1 MMNRPHPFRTLVA
14 SFVLPALGACCVL
27 IAAAARAE
35 PANLAPNADFEQA
48 SNDSPDGWAPRTWDG
63 DGDFTYPEDGR
74 DGGRAVGI
82 ASREGGDLSWT
93 AQVPVEPNS
102 LYRLSG
108 WIRTENLEP
117 GTGRGALLNVHE
129 LRPAATPA
137 LTGSNDW
144 TRVETL
150 VRTGG
155 QETITVNCLF
165 GGWGESTGKAWFD
178 DIVLEPI
185 DLTELKPEVTLH
197 TDKTGEPINPF
208 IYGQFIEHLGR
219 CIYGGIWAEMLE
231 DRKFYFPVT
240 PDYRPYRAL
249 EDSPFPV
256 VGASPWEILGPDDS
270 VTMVGEDSFVGDH
283 TPRVAAGSG
292 IRQRDLGVVSGK
304 EYEGY
309 VWLRAPEQAATAT
322 VTLVWTEGD
331 AGRQS
336 VAIENVGPEY
346 RKHPL
351 RFTAGASTD
360 EAMLEIGIEGAPVL
374 VGTASLMPADNVDG
388 LRADT
393 LELLKQLGATMYRWP
408 GGNFVSGYDWRDG
421 IGDRDRRPPRRNPAW
436 TGVEHNDFGMDE
448 FLAFCRRVGAEPV
461 ITVNTGFGDH
471 YSARQQVEYANGST
485 DTIGGRWRAENG
497 NPEPYG
503 TKYWCV
509 GNEMWGDWQ
518 LGFMQLRHY
527 TLKHNLV
534 ARAMWEAD
542 PELELVGSGALGRIN
557 RRFDPNEERG
567 WTRGMLEQCADKM
580 DYIAEHFY
588 RGRRAD
594 DVPGHVAQMVEA
606 VREKAE
612 GHRKLQAELGLLP
625 DRMMPIAMTEWNYWH
640 HPYVYGELGCVY
652 DLADAL
658 GIAAGLHEYFRHS
671 DIMQM
676 AHYAQTVNVI
686 GCIKT
691 TKTEAFFATTG
702 LPLMLYRREFGSIP
716 VELTGNHAM
725 LGLDVAAAWTD
736 GRAALTVAV
745 VNPMSEPQTVAL
757 AVEGA
762 ELAGEGTVWTI
773 AGDDPRLYN
782 EVGEPRVQIA
792 EEALKFDG
800 QIDVAPYSITL
811 VKLRKAGA
819 TCSPGRAKQ

>member
-1 MMNRPHPFRTLVA
+1 MSRSRQFRTLLQL
-14 SFVLPALGACCVL
+14 SVLLILSARGFLGTD
-27 IAAAARAE
+27 AAAAD
-35 PANLAPNADFEQA
+35 PPNVAPNAGFEQA
-48 SNDSPDGWAPRTWDG
+48 SGDVPEGWRPRTWAG
-63 DGDFTYPEDGR
+63 EGEFTYPAEGR
-74 DGGRAVGI
+74 HGGRSVAI
-82 ASREGGDLSWT
+82 ASAEGGDLSWS
-93 AQVPVEPNS
+93 AEVPVEPNR
-102 LYRLSG
+102 LYWLSG
-108 WIRTENLEP
+108 WIRTENVAR
-117 GTGRGALLNVHE
+117 GTGRGVLLNVHQMAS
-129 LRPAATPA
+129 AATPA
-137 LTGSNDW
+137 LTGTNDW

-150 VRTGG
+150 VRTGE
-155 QETITVNCLF
+155 QKTITVNCLF
-165 GGWGESTGKAWFD
+165 GGWGQSTGKAWFD
-178 DIVLEPI
+178 DLVLEPV
-185 DLTELKPEVTLH
+185 DLADLKPQVTLH
-197 TDKTGEPINPF
+197 ADETGEPINPF

-240 PDYRPYRAL
+240 PAYRPYRAL
-249 EDSPFPV
+249 EGSPFPV
-256 VGASPWEILGPDDS
+256 VGASPWEILGPADS
-270 VTMVGEDSFVGDH
+270 VTMVAEDSFVGDH
-283 TPRVAAGSG
+283 TPLVAAGSG
-292 IRQRDLGVVSGK
+292 IRQRDLGVVAGK

-309 VWLRAPEQAATAT
+309 VWLRAPEGAAAAK
-322 VTLVWTEGD
+322 VTLVWAEGD
-331 AGRQS
+331 AGRQT
-336 VAIENVGPEY
+336 VAVENVGPEY
-346 RKHPL
+346 RKYPV
-351 RFTAGASTD
+351 RFTPGARTD
-360 EAMLEIGIEGAPVL
+360 EAMLEIAVEGAPVL

-393 LELLKQLGATMYRWP
+393 LELLEQLGGTMYRWP

-461 ITVNTGFGDH
+461 VTVNTGFGDH
-471 YSARQQVEYANGST
+471 YSARQQVEYANGSAE
-485 DTIGGRWRAENG
+485 TIGGRWRIENG
-497 NPEPYG
+497 HPEPYG
-503 TKYWCV
+503 AKYWCV

-542 PELELVGSGALGRIN
+542 PELELVGSGALGHIN
-557 RRFDPNEERG
+557 RRFDPNEQRG
-567 WTRGMLEQCADKM
+567 WSRGMLEQCASTM
-580 DYIAEHFY
+580 DYIGEHFY

-594 DVPGHVAQMVEA
+594 DVPGHVAQMVDA
-606 VREKAE
+606 VRQKAE

-625 DRMMPIAMTEWNYWH
+625 DRMVPIAMTEWNYWH

-702 LPLMLYRREFGSIP
+702 LPLMLYRRQFGSIP
-716 VELTGNHAM
+716 VELTGNHAI

-736 GRAALTVAV
+736 DRAALTVAV
-745 VNPMSEPQTVAL
+745 VNPLPTPQTVAV
-757 AVEGA
+757 AVEGV

-773 AGDDPRLYN
+773 AGDDPRLHN
-782 EVGEPRVQIA
+782 EAGEPRVQIA
-792 EEALKFDG
+792 EGTLQFAGSIEAP
-800 QIDVAPYSITL
+800 PYSITL
-811 VKLRKAGA
+811 VRLPRKAE
-819 TCSPGRAKQ
+819 